1 MLPEDQANVYDI
13 VRFARRAVAL
23 TSRTTYG
30 QFEQDEVLRLAI
42 ERLIQIVGEAAWR
55 LSREFK
61 EAHSA
66 IPWHKV
72 EAQRH
77 RLVHDYG
84 RILPD
89 LIWDVATVHAK
100 ALADYL
106 EPLLPSMPES

>member
-1 MLPEDQANVYDI
+1 MLPDDRANAYDI
-13 VRFARRAVAL
+13 VRFERRAVAL
-23 TSRTTYG
+23 TSGVTYE
-30 QFEQDEVLRLAI
+30 QFARDEVLRLAI

-61 EAHSA
+61 DSHPT

-89 LIWDVATVHAK
+89 LIWDVATVHANV
-100 ALADYL
+100 LADYL
-106 EPLLPSMPES
+106 EPLLPKPPDA